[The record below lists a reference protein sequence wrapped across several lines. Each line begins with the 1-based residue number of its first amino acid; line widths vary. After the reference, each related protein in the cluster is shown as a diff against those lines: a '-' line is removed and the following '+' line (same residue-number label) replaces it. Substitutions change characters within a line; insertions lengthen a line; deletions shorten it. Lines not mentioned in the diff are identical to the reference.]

1 MNNDNFHELKDIFFK
16 SKKYLLIYLILIA
29 ILGLSTVSKRNFSDP
44 TFEIIMF
51 IIVAVMGI
59 FSILFYFSHSDDN
72 DLYKVAFVII
82 LLFGITAALIVP
94 ICDVSDEVEHLT
106 RAEITSQGVL
116 VPHWTGDEVG
126 IDRLYNHSDEGKYSN
141 VKNNNVGFQTIQ
153 SHMFF
158 NDNRE
163 KTVFDVEGDTDKI
176 DYRPLIDGSAFEQ
189 NPFFGYLP
197 QAIGILIAKLLDLNV
212 IWILWL
218 GRIGNLVCY
227 ACLISL
233 AIRKTPV
240 LKMPLLAVACI
251 PITIYQAASVS
262 IDSMIIGLGILAIAY
277 FIYMIKAEKDSIEI
291 KDMVIFTVI
300 CLLLG
305 LCKLT
310 YLAFI
315 FLLLFVPRDNF
326 AFKKALPASLASIS
340 IVAGCGVLWSR
351 YSTPTLMH
359 SWRSKLNYVNSAEQ
373 VSYFIHHPMF
383 AWKFISQIFT
393 TDLAWMVYG
402 IFNFFS
408 AGSANHYANTYYFIF
423 VVLLLFLIAILI
435 FYPENNKFGKKIRL
449 GSLLVLLIV
458 YVGTCFVQLLTWA
471 GVGYTGLGINTR
483 YFIPLI
489 ALIPIIIGRN
499 YFDLDKSKFDK
510 YSIILIIVFMATL
523 ILAFT
528 TKYY

>member
-1 MNNDNFHELKDIFFK
+1 MNQNKFQEFKNLFFK
-16 SKKYLLIYLILIA
+16 SSKYWILYLVLIA
-29 ILGLSTVSKRNFSDP
+29 VLALSTVSKRNFTNP
-44 TFEIIMF
+44 TFEIAIF
-51 IIVAVMGI
+51 IIVAIMGI
-59 FSILFYFSHSDDN
+59 FSILFYFSHNSKN
-72 DLYKVAFVII
+72 DLYKVAFVVI
-82 LLFGITAALIVP
+82 LLFGITTALIVP

-116 VPHWTGDEVG
+116 VPHWTGDDVG

-141 VKNNNVGFQTIQ
+141 VKNDNVGFETIQ

-176 DYRPLIDGSAFEQ
+176 NYKPLIDGSAFEQ

-197 QAIGILIAKLLDLNV
+197 QAIGILIAKLFDLNV

-227 ACLISL
+227 AGLISL

-262 IDSMIIGLGILAIAY
+262 IDSMIIGLGILAVAY
-277 FIYMIKAEKDSIEI
+277 FIYMLKADNNSIEI
-291 KDMVIFTVI
+291 KDVAIFTVI

-326 AFKKALPASLASIS
+326 TFKRVLPMSLTSIS
-340 IVAGCGVLWSR
+340 IVAICGILWSR
-351 YSTPTLMH
+351 YSTPALMH

-373 VSYFIHHPMF
+373 ISYFIHNPLF
-383 AWKFISQIFT
+383 VQKFFTQIFT

-408 AGSANHYANTYYFIF
+408 AGSANHYANTYYLIF
-423 VVLLLFLIAILI
+423 AVLFLFLFVILVL
-435 FYPENNKFGKKIRL
+435 YPENNKFSIKTRL
-449 GSLLVLLIV
+449 GALLVLLIV
-458 YVGTCFVQLLTWA
+458 YVGTCFIQLLTWA
-471 GVGYTGLGINTR
+471 SVGYTNLGINTR
-483 YFIPLI
+483 YFVPLI
-489 ALIPIIIGRN
+489 ALIPIIISLN
-499 YFDLDKSKFDK
+499 KFNLDKSKFDI
-510 YSIILIIVFMATL
+510 YSFIFIITFMATL